1 MDAPTPTMNQ
11 VFAAPPPI
19 DLSELDT
26 HDRIVRAALEV
37 FVEKGYGGTRVQDIA
52 ERAGLT
58 AGALYVHFPNRSKLL
73 AEAIVLEG
81 DRILASIIGQLSE
94 VEPGDDRV
102 SEIMADQAV
111 GDSSIIDRLLLE
123 AFALAAR
130 DPEALE
136 HLRSTLDRF
145 DDMIQ
150 AQVRLGRE
158 RGLVSADLDDETLVT
173 FLSSW
178 ILGLIVRRGVDRPR
192 PDRGAM
198 SQMSL
203 RILQALEPRD

>member
-1 MDAPTPTMNQ
+1 MNQ
-11 VFAAPPPI
+11 VFTPPPPV
-19 DLSELDT
+19 DLNELDT

-81 DRILASIIGQLSE
+81 QRILASIITQLAE

-102 SEIMADQAV
+102 SHILANQAAASE
-111 GDSSIIDRLLLE
+111 SSIIDRLLLE
-123 AFALAAR
+123 AFALASR

-136 HLRSTLDRF
+136 QLRSILDRF
-145 DDMIQ
+145 DDMILDQ
-150 AQVRLGRE
+150 LRIGRE
-158 RGLVSADLDDETLVT
+158 RGLVSADLSDEAMVT

-178 ILGLIVRRGVDRPR
+178 ILGMVVRRGVDRPH
-192 PDRGAM
+192 PDGDAM
-198 SQMSL
+198 NRVSL
-203 RILQALEPRD
+203 RVLRSLEPRD

>member
-1 MDAPTPTMNQ
+1 MNQ

-81 DRILASIIGQLSE
+81 DRILASIIGQLSDL
-94 VEPGDDRV
+94 EPGDIRV

-111 GDSSIIDRLLLE
+111 GGTSIIDRLLLE

-130 DPEALE
+130 DPDALE
-136 HLRSTLDRF
+136 QLRSTLDRF
-145 DDMIQ
+145 DDMIL
-150 AQVRLGRE
+150 AQVQLGRE
-158 RGLVSADLDDETLVT
+158 RGFVSPELDDETLVT

-178 ILGLIVRRGVDRPR
+178 MLGLIVRRGVDRPR
-192 PDRGAM
+192 PDRRAM
-198 SQMSL
+198 SEFSL
-203 RILQALEPRD
+203 RILRALLPRD

>member
-81 DRILASIIGQLSE
+81 DRILASIIGQLSDMK
-94 VEPGDDRV
+94 PGDIRV
-102 SEIMADQAV
+102 SEVMADQAV
-111 GDSSIIDRLLLE
+111 GASSIIDRLLLE

-130 DPEALE
+130 DPDALE
-136 HLRSTLDRF
+136 QLRSTLDRF
-145 DDMIQ
+145 DDMIL
-150 AQVRLGRE
+150 AQVQAGRE
-158 RGLVSADLDDETLVT
+158 RGFVSPDLDDDTLVT

-178 ILGLIVRRGVDRPR
+178 MLGLIVRRGVDRPR
-192 PDRGAM
+192 PDRNAM
-198 SQMSL
+198 SAFSL
-203 RILQALEPRD
+203 RILQALLPRD